1 MYAATLS
8 LVLLEQQILLPDV
21 FNCRWR
27 EDIMTTG
34 RQEWHRL
41 QFVLE
46 FDAVFGRSNLLL
58 VLVVL
63 TVDHLLNPANNAQQ
77 VAS

>member
-1 MYAATLS
+1 
-8 LVLLEQQILLPDV
+8 
-21 FNCRWR
+21 
-27 EDIMTTG
+27 MTTG

>member
-1 MYAATLS
+1 
-8 LVLLEQQILLPDV
+8 
-21 FNCRWR
+21 
-27 EDIMTTG
+27 
-34 RQEWHRL
+34 
-41 QFVLE
+41 VLE
-46 FDAVFGRSNLLL
+46 FDAVFGRSNLLS